1 MEDLPTLLRRSDGRA
16 SVANWGWREG
26 GELTIKE
33 TDRAKSLTTFSVLY
47 YFAGKIRK
55 RNRTK
60 HTHSDS
66 EAVAFPKCEGYLIPR
81 LDADGGGEMERN
93 FTCSDGR

>member
-1 MEDLPTLLRRSDGRA
+1 MDEPVWQIGDG
-16 SVANWGWREG
+16 GREG